1 MQLDLLEFLVAHAA
15 CGVLAHG
22 LEYADDIQ
30 IFAIKTAWQNGT
42 AINVNGRHVGAQ
54 HAHHAARHVLVDAT
68 DDHHPIHPLT
78 PHTGFDPSGD
88 NFASQQRL
96 HHENGRDE

>member
-54 HAHHAARHVLVDAT
+54 HAHHAARHVLVAAT

-78 PHTGFDPSGD
+78 LPTDFDAVRDNHT
-88 NFASQQRL
+88 
-96 HHENGRDE
+96 EERDVGTEVVSP